1 MLDAAVLIPRPT
13 TERAL
18 ADLGMRCSEKE
29 IPDPLAQW
37 TGVQNRHAMPDVWW
51 LAAGCFFEGG
61 ASPLNAY
68 GELAAAEHVT
78 AGTATGLSLPSAAVL
93 TQLQATT
100 SCTAAFCI
108 ADGRLLAIVSP
119 NDAAEAAIWVAM
131 TCSDV
136 VVEPRGS
143 QGLRGR
149 PKEIG
154 LSAHGW
160 KMELIEVS
168 RLYRRWDQKG
178 FKRGTIEERVQTGQE
193 ASLVAALADASKVTP
208 SQQVEQP
215 PVDAP
220 SAGEGYV
227 WVRQDALG
235 GLFRLIRQGQS
246 TTATSLVDRELPVA
260 DQVSALEAIDWMPT
274 TVLSPIIKATREEI
288 TGKLWVPD
296 LPEGRVSSPF
306 SNAWLQLFLDA
317 ESTHPVHRYFWPS
330 FTSIGDLCLDL
341 DEAISHSWV
350 PSASLISSHKP
361 TEADGIGTVGK
372 PPQVLDLQAYLTT
385 TRLVSNA
392 RRDPSKVEQ
401 GDGRLWCS
409 SHFRWEWI
417 YEMGT
422 VRITNFKRTGILAK
436 KVAVE
441 ETEGLYARLHL
452 TSGMIL
458 EIRFPEAMDRSG
470 ALGDLLD
477 RCLQLIAASSAK
489 RQVQPET
496 QSTKELTF
504 ATVVRT
510 AVPISGAVPYSL
522 PERVSPVC
530 VAAQSGRAHRV
541 SSI

>member
-1 MLDAAVLIPRPT
+1 MLDAAVIIPRPAK
-13 TERAL
+13 ERVL

-37 TGVQNRHAMPDVWW
+37 TGVQNRHAMPDGWW

-68 GELAAAEHVT
+68 GELAAVEHVT
-78 AGTATGLSLPSAAVL
+78 AGTATELSLPSAAVF

-100 SCTAAFCI
+100 SCTGAFCI

-119 NDAAEAAIWVAM
+119 NDAGEAAIWVAV

-143 QGLRGR
+143 QGMRGR

-154 LSAHGW
+154 LSARGW
-160 KMELIEVS
+160 KMEMIEVS

-178 FKRGTIEERVQTGQE
+178 FKRGTIEERFQTGQE
-193 ASLVAALADASKVTP
+193 TSLVAALADASKVTP
-208 SQQVEQP
+208 SQQVDQP
-215 PVDAP
+215 PLDAP
-220 SAGEGYV
+220 SVGDGYV
-227 WVRQDALG
+227 WARQDALG
-235 GLFRLIRQGQS
+235 GLFRLIRQGEP
-246 TTATSLVDRELPVA
+246 TTATALVDRELSVA
-260 DQVSALEAIDWMPT
+260 DQVSALEAIDWIPT

-288 TGKLWVPD
+288 MDKLWVPD
-296 LPEGRVSSPF
+296 LPEGRVGSPF

-317 ESTHPVHRYFWPS
+317 ESTHPIHRYFWPS
-330 FTSIGDLCLDL
+330 FTSTGDLCLDL
-341 DEAISHSWV
+341 GETISHSWV

-361 TEADGIGTVGK
+361 TEADGIGNAGT
-372 PPQVLDLQAYLTT
+372 PPQVLDHHAYLTT

-392 RRDPSKVEQ
+392 RRDPSNVEQ

-409 SHFRWEWI
+409 SHFRWEWV
-417 YEMGT
+417 YEVGV
-422 VRITNFKRTGILAK
+422 VRITKFKRAGILAK
-436 KVAVE
+436 KVPVE

-452 TSGMIL
+452 ASGTIL
-458 EIRFPEAMDRSG
+458 EIRFSEAMDGSG
-470 ALGDLLD
+470 AVRDLLD
-477 RCLQLIAASSAK
+477 HCLQLIAASGAN
-489 RQVQPET
+489 RQVQPEA

-504 ATVVRT
+504 AAVVRT

-522 PERVSPVC
+522 PRSVS
-530 VAAQSGRAHRV
+530 
-541 SSI
+541 